1 MKNNKFFVSQHT
13 MALQIGVHI
22 GWLLCSPFPMLSYQ
36 KDSVSFPT
44 LLFEVFAKWENKVI
58 LALVF
63 LPVCDLK
70 FFQYWLLTL

>member
-1 MKNNKFFVSQHT
+1 

-58 LALVF
+58 LALVI
-63 LPVCDLK
+63 LPVYNLK
-70 FFQYWLLTL
+70 FFQYWL